1 MTSGIDRWNADFAYS
16 AVTLVR
22 CNKKFCLYCGYSCP
36 VQQEVVRLLLALCYK
51 KFWAS

>member
-1 MTSGIDRWNADFAYS
+1 MTSCIDRWNADFVYI

-22 CNKKFCLYCGYSCP
+22 CNKKFCLYRGYSCL
-36 VQQEVVRLLLALCYK
+36 VQQEVLRLLLALCYK